1 MKILLLGEYSN
12 LHNTL
17 AQALRAEGHDVR
29 LVSDGDDWKG
39 YHQDVCLRRR
49 STGRLDTLRYLL
61 QLQREMRHW
70 KGYDV
75 VQLINPVHFVDL
87 KAERGLRLY
96 DWLRRHNRKVFL
108 GAFGDDTLYI
118 RDSYQRRPLRYC
130 DFYTPTHEVDHAW
143 NRSNIEGWLRTPA
156 MVRSCEH
163 IAATCDGIITALYE
177 YHVAYTAIPSLRPKT
192 TFIPLP
198 ITVEASPTP
207 QRGEASPT
215 PLLKEGATEPLSPA
229 ANSCEAGLPPL
240 QGRAGGEAPIRFF
253 IGIQRLR
260 SELKGTDILLR
271 VAQELQARYPDRMEL
286 VIAENLPFDEYRRR
300 MASCDV
306 LLDQIYSYTPA
317 MNALQAMAMGL
328 VAVTG
333 GEEEQYALLGEDE
346 LRPILN
352 VQPDEA
358 DIRARLEDLILH
370 PDRLPA
376 LKAQSIAY
384 VRRHHDARRIA
395 QRYIEAWSAP
405 TDIQA

>member
-17 AQALRAEGHDVR
+17 AQALRAEGHEVR
-29 LVSDGDDWKG
+29 LVSDGDDWKAYG
-39 YHQDVCLRRR
+39 QDVCLRRR

-70 KGYDV
+70 RNYDV

-87 KAERGLRLY
+87 KAERGIRIY

-108 GAFGDDTLYI
+108 GAFGDDTIYI
-118 RDSYQRRPLRYC
+118 RDSYERRPLRYC

-143 NRSNIEGWLRTPA
+143 NRANIEGWLHTPA

-163 IAATCDGIITALYE
+163 VAATCDGIITALYE
-177 YHVAYTAIPSLRPKT
+177 YHVAYMACPSLHDKT

-198 ITVEASPTP
+198 ITLPMESSLPF
-207 QRGEASPT
+207 Q
-215 PLLKEGATEPLSPA
+215 KENVPNGQTEVWDT
-229 ANSCEAGLPPL
+229 
-240 QGRAGGEAPIRFF
+240 GRPVRFF

-271 VAQELQARYPDRMEL
+271 VAQELQAAYPDRMEL

-300 MASCDV
+300 LATCDI

-317 MNALQAMAMGL
+317 MNALQAMALGL

-346 LRPILN
+346 LRPIIN

-370 PDRLPA
+370 PEQLST

-384 VRRHHDARRIA
+384 VRRHHDAQQIA
-395 QRYIEAWSAP
+395 KRYICVWSGN
-405 TDIQA
+405 QVQ